1 MSNIVEAE
9 FRVVQERTL
18 PVIAGEIMQIE
29 ENVGRVALD
38 GAIRIGERLKEAKEK
53 VEHGQWENWCREN
66 LNYSKSKTEKLMKI
80 ASEYGDENSPYAK
93 TYMCTDL
100 SISKAL
106 RLLQVP
112 EDEVATFTEQ
122 TPIADLTVKELEE
135 EIRKLKEE
143 KVGIEVKHDN
153 LEIENGELKGE
164 VERLKNTGADP
175 ERLLELEEKIS
186 LLEEK
191 NKKLKDKAKAEKDAK
206 DKAIEDVIE
215 SERQK
220 MREQIEEE
228 QAEKLNEAEE
238 AAEYWKNRTEIAEE
252 KFEKASNEATL
263 IFKVKADSFQEAFAD
278 CLAAAEA
285 ADEPERLKAA
295 LKTVTEHMLKEL
307 EG

>member
-1 MSNIVEAE
+1 MSNIVEAD
-9 FRVVQERTL
+9 FKIVQERTL
-18 PVIAGEIMQIE
+18 PVIAGEILQIE

-80 ASEYGDENSPYAK
+80 ATEYGNEESIYSK
-93 TYMCTDL
+93 TYMSTDL

-106 RLLQVP
+106 SLLQVP
-112 EDEVATFTEQ
+112 EDEVERFAEKTSVE
-122 TPIADLTVKELEE
+122 DLTVKELEE

-143 KVGIEVKHDN
+143 KIGIEVKHDN
-153 LEIENGELKGE
+153 LEIENEDLRKEAESLKSA
-164 VERLKNTGADP
+164 GADP
-175 ERLLELEEKIS
+175 GRVSELEEKIS
-186 LLEEK
+186 SLEEK

-206 DKAIEDVIE
+206 DKAVEDAVE

-220 MREQIEEE
+220 IREQIEEE

-238 AAEYWKNRTEIAEE
+238 AAEYWKTRTEIAEE
-252 KFEKASNEATL
+252 KVEKASNEATL

>member
-9 FRVVQERTL
+9 FKIIQERTL
-18 PVIAGEIMQIE
+18 PVIAGEILQIE

-80 ASEYGDENSPYAK
+80 ATEYGNEESIYSK
-93 TYMCTDL
+93 TYMSTDL

-106 RLLQVP
+106 SLLQVP
-112 EDEVATFTEQ
+112 EDEVERFAEK
-122 TPIADLTVKELEE
+122 TPVEDLTVKELEE

-143 KVGIEVKHDN
+143 KIGIEVKHDN
-153 LEIENGELKGE
+153 LEIENEDLRKE
-164 VERLKNTGADP
+164 VENLKSAGADP
-175 ERLLELEEKIS
+175 KRVSELEEKIS
-186 LLEEK
+186 SLEEK
-191 NKKLKDKAKAEKDAK
+191 NKKLKDKAKSEKEAK
-206 DKAIEDVIE
+206 DKAIEDAIE
-215 SERQK
+215 SECQK

-252 KFEKASNEATL
+252 KVEKASNEATL

>member
-1 MSNIVEAE
+1 MSNIVEAD
-9 FRVVQERTL
+9 FKIVQERTL
-18 PVIAGEIMQIE
+18 PVIAGEILQIE

-80 ASEYGDENSPYAK
+80 ATEYGNEESIYSK
-93 TYMCTDL
+93 TYMSTDL

-106 RLLQVP
+106 SLLQVP
-112 EDEVATFTEQ
+112 EDEVEKFAEK
-122 TPIADLTVKELEE
+122 TPVEDLTVKELEE

-143 KVGIEVKHDN
+143 KIGIEVKHDN
-153 LEIENGELKGE
+153 LEIENEDLRKE
-164 VERLKNTGADP
+164 VESLKSAGADP
-175 ERLLELEEKIS
+175 GRVSELEEKIS
-186 LLEEK
+186 SLEEK

-206 DKAIEDVIE
+206 DKAVEDAVE

-220 MREQIEEE
+220 IREQIEEE

-238 AAEYWKNRTEIAEE
+238 AAEYWKTRTEIAEE
-252 KFEKASNEATL
+252 KVEKASNEATL

>member
-1 MSNIVEAE
+1 MSNIVEAD
-9 FRVVQERTL
+9 FKIVQERTL
-18 PVIAGEIMQIE
+18 PVIAGEILQIE

-80 ASEYGDENSPYAK
+80 ATEYGNEESIYSK
-93 TYMCTDL
+93 TYMSTDL

-106 RLLQVP
+106 SLLQVP
-112 EDEVATFTEQ
+112 EDKVEKFVTGN
-122 TPIADLTVKELEE
+122 PVDDMTVKELEE
-135 EIRKLKEE
+135 EIRKLKKEKLETEE
-143 KVGIEVKHDN
+143 KSGS
-153 LEIENGELKGE
+153 LEAENKDLKKE
-164 VERLKNTGADP
+164 VENLKSTGADP
-175 ERLLELEEKIS
+175 EKISELEKKIS
-186 LLEEK
+186 SLEKK
-191 NKKLKDKAKAEKDAK
+191 NKALKAEAETEKAEK
-206 DKAIEDVIE
+206 DKAIEDAIKNE
-215 SERQK
+215 QEKIRRQV
-220 MREQIEEE
+220 EEE
-228 QAEKLNEAEE
+228 QAGRLNEAEE

-252 KFEKASNEATL
+252 KVEKASNEATL